1 MANKVI
7 HKEQA
12 GNVTQYYV
20 IGLMDSDFFDTLVKF
35 FLKHYGAKVSLEED
49 GIHRWRWQLRCRN
62 EYCSSQ
68 FKGYDVKAKKQYLP
82 EDDNR

>member
-12 GNVTQYYV
+12 GNVSQYHV

-49 GIHRWRWQLRCRN
+49 GIHRWWW
-62 EYCSSQ
+62 
-68 FKGYDVKAKKQYLP
+68 
-82 EDDNR
+82 